1 MEFNKKNFIERKI
14 VVQTLKKWFCM
25 EYKNLITTAVKIN
38 ILSIWPPEKIVC
50 FFRTPIKK
58 LIVFYANFSREYW
71 KFLKQSDFLSF
82 KLIYRYY
89 IWVNIKGGFFVDLWT
104 EEEQCIK
111 FSLTISSKTGSK
123 PTLIFTLQLKI
134 TK

>member
-89 IWVNIKGGFFVDLWT
+89 IWVNIKGGFLSIYERRRSSVLNSPSQSRLKLEANQLWYSR
-104 EEEQCIK
+104 
-111 FSLTISSKTGSK
+111 FNSK
-123 PTLIFTLQLKI
+123 
-134 TK
+134 